1 MNTLSKAVKQTLAPH
16 KANGA
21 VVYRGISRLDGK
33 TEIVVIVTGLE
44 NPTNNKK
51 TGDMLQAWVLI
62 ENTPPHEAVKSG
74 LDYAI
79 CGDCIHR
86 GGTCYVTVHQAPLA
100 IWKAY
105 KRGKYTDL
113 TSLDC
118 KPNREQLCA
127 TYATAEQ
134 GRNLRI
140 GAYGDPSAVPVEVWQ
155 ELATTAD
162 TTTGYTH
169 QWKNPEHAQLKY
181 LTMASADSVADFEQA
196 QALGWRTF
204 RVKNANDHLLES
216 EVVCPSTTV
225 GLSCADCGACKGL
238 KGTRPLRSNIVIDV
252 HGRGVKAFGLQ
263 A

>member
-1 MNTLSKAVKQTLAPH
+1 MKTRRPH

-21 VVYRGISRLDGK
+21 VVYKGISQLDGI
-33 TEIVVIVTGLE
+33 TEVVVIVTGLE
-44 NPTNNKK
+44 NPTSNIK
-51 TGDMLQAWVLI
+51 TGDMLQAWILI

-79 CGDCIHR
+79 CGDCPHR
-86 GGTCYVTVHQAPLA
+86 GTTCYVAVYKAPLA

-105 KRGKYTDL
+105 KRGIYTDL

-127 TYATAEQ
+127 TYATTRTDNSVQE